1 MTTAINRCLYPKLLA
16 LLKDYDKL
24 KSDAPLVGIGT
35 IFQAILRPISPT
47 PTQ

>member
-24 KSDAPLVGIGT
+24 KSDAPIVGIRR
-35 IFQAILRPISPT
+35 IF
-47 PTQ
+47 

>member
-24 KSDAPLVGIGT
+24 KSDAPLVGIVT
-35 IFQAILRPISPT
+35 ISQAILRPISPT